1 MARLGSWIES
11 HPEGIYV
18 RPADAWVDPS
28 QAKPRALITHGHSD
42 HARGGHGSVLAT
54 RETLAI
60 MECRYG
66 PQPGGQSVGYGD
78 TVRIG
83 AVDVSFF
90 PAGHILGSA
99 QIMLEHK
106 GERIVVSGDYKRRP
120 DPTCHCFVPV
130 PCDVFITEATF
141 GLPVFNHP
149 ETGSEI
155 DRLLHRLH
163 SDNSRCVL
171 VGAYALGKAQ
181 RIICELRQHG
191 HTEPVYVHGAIERLN
206 QIYESFGVD
215 LGELRH
221 TGEATKQ
228 EMAGRVVI
236 APPGA
241 LNDRWSRRL
250 PDPVTA
256 MASGWMR
263 IRQRARQRNV
273 ELPLIISDH
282 ADWEE
287 LTMTIGELEP
297 TEVWITHGREEALKH
312 WCMTHQIKAR
322 ELNLVGY
329 EDEDD

>member
-1 MARLGSWIES
+1 MARLGSWIEP

-28 QAKPRALITHGHSD
+28 QPRARALVTHGHAD
-42 HARGGHGSVLAT
+42 HARGGHGEVWAT
-54 RETLAI
+54 AETLAI
-60 MECRYG
+60 MGVRYG
-66 PQPGGQSVGYGD
+66 EQQGHAVAYGESVKVGE
-78 TVRIG
+78 VEIG
-83 AVDVSFF
+83 FV
-90 PAGHILGSA
+90 PAGHVLGSA
-99 QIMLEHK
+99 QIILDYR
-106 GERIVVSGDYKRRP
+106 GERVVVSGDYKRRP
-120 DPTCHCFVPV
+120 DPTCAPFVV
-130 PCDVFITEATF
+130 TPCDIFITEATF
-141 GLPVFNHP
+141 GLPVFRHP
-149 ETGSEI
+149 DTGGEI

-163 SDNSRCVL
+163 SDPERCVL

-181 RIICELRQHG
+181 RVIAELRGRGHG
-191 HTEPVYVHGAIERLN
+191 DPIYYHGAMERLC
-206 QIYESFGVD
+206 QLYEALGVS
-215 LGELRH
+215 LGELRPA
-221 TGEATKQ
+221 TGVAKDELK
-228 EMAGRVVI
+228 GRIVI
-236 APPGA
+236 CPPGA

-282 ADWEE
+282 ADWDE
-287 LTMTIGELEP
+287 LTQTIRDVAP

-322 ELNLVGY
+322 ELNLIGY

>member
-18 RPADAWVDPS
+18 RPADAWIDPS
-28 QAKPRALITHGHSD
+28 KPKDRAWITHGHGD
-42 HARGGHGSVLAT
+42 HARGGHGAVLAT

-60 MECRYG
+60 MDVRYG
-66 PQPGGQSVGYGD
+66 PQSGQPIAYDERLRVGD
-78 TVRIG
+78 VEVRF
-83 AVDVSFF
+83 V
-90 PAGHILGSA
+90 PAGHVLGSA
-99 QIMLEHK
+99 QIVMEHRD
-106 GERIVVSGDYKRRP
+106 ERVVVSGDYKRRA
-120 DPTCHCFVPV
+120 DPTCPPFVPV
-130 PCDVFITEATF
+130 PCDIFVTEATF
-141 GLPVFNHP
+141 GLPVFRHP
-149 ETGSEI
+149 ETGTEI
-155 DRLLHRLH
+155 DRLLHRLR
-163 SDNSRCVL
+163 SDPSRCVL

-181 RIICELRQHG
+181 RIICELRARGYHD
-191 HTEPVYVHGAIERLN
+191 PIYFHGAIERLCRL
-206 QIYESFGVD
+206 YEELGVA
-215 LGELRH
+215 LGELRPA
-221 TGEATKQ
+221 TGAAKDELR
-228 EMAGRVVI
+228 GRIVI

-273 ELPLIISDH
+273 ELPLVISDH
-282 ADWEE
+282 ADWDE
-287 LTMTIGELEP
+287 LTCTIREVAP
-297 TEVWITHGREEALKH
+297 KEVWITHGREDALMH